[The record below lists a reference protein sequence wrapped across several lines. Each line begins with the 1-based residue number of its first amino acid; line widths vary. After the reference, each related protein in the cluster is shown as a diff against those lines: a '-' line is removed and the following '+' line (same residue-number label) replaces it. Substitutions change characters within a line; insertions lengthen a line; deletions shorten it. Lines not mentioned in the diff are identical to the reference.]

1 MSKYDEAHPN
11 NPQGGT
17 IADKRTIRLN
27 TNGDLELR
35 AQKMLLLLF
44 SQSIKVFR
52 RRTRVFQGNATATTL
67 SPRRPRAGMAVMC
80 LASSSHSWHECD
92 DRAERIELIRVRCMC
107 AQCQSSSWQL
117 RASLQQS
124 DRSWLTC
131 QLLDCTFIVK
141 PQGTSL
147 R

>member
-1 MSKYDEAHPN
+1 MALDCFILRHF
-11 NPQGGT
+11 
-17 IADKRTIRLN
+17 IRLN

-80 LASSSHSWHECD
+80 LASSSHLWHECD
-92 DRAERIELIRVRCMC
+92 DRAERIELIRVKVHVRTMPVE
-107 AQCQSSSWQL
+107 QL
-117 RASLQQS
+117 AIAR
-124 DRSWLTC
+124 
-131 QLLDCTFIVK
+131 QLAAER
-141 PQGTSL
+141 PQLADVPAL
-147 R
+147 RLHVHS